1 MSIAKTTPR
10 FPISTSTR
18 IWSVCARRF
27 SSDAATFAVGTWARP
42 ALARLA
48 LCVAFVA
55 SALTPC
61 PLQAARARDVE
72 PAEIKPAQVSRDY
85 NILPAD
91 ILEITVFQ
99 EPDIKA
105 TLRVSNE
112 GTITFPLIG
121 VVPVGGLTA
130 QGAAIALRDRLA
142 KGYLINPQVTVTVM
156 EFSKRRFTVLGEVQK
171 PGSYDMPDQQSVT
184 VLQAIGMAGGYT
196 RIANS
201 GKVTLMRKMGGTS
214 QTFAL
219 NAKDMARGNAESA
232 FLVQPGDVITVAESR
247 F

>member
-1 MSIAKTTPR
+1 MSIATTPPR

-18 IWSVCARRF
+18 TWSAFAPRFFSDARR
-27 SSDAATFAVGTWARP
+27 
-42 ALARLA
+42 ALGFCWRSVPRWLA
-48 LCVAFVA
+48 LCCTLATGCSTVA
-55 SALTPC
+55 
-61 PLQAARARDVE
+61 PLQAAGRRDVE
-72 PAEIKPAQVSRDY
+72 PKDIKPAQVSRDY

-99 EPDIKA
+99 EPDLKS

-112 GTITFPLIG
+112 GTISFPLIG
-121 VVPVGGLTA
+121 MVQIGGLTPQAAA
-130 QGAAIALRDRLA
+130 QALRDRLA
-142 KGYLINPQVTVTVM
+142 KGYLINPQVSVTVM

-196 RIANS
+196 RIANPS
-201 GKVTLMRKMGGTS
+201 KVTLMRKAGGKS
-214 QTFAL
+214 QTYAL
-219 NAKDMARGNAESA
+219 NARKMASGNVESA
-232 FLVQPGDVITVAESR
+232 FIVQPGDVITVAESR

>member
-1 MSIAKTTPR
+1 L
-10 FPISTSTR
+10 TR
-18 IWSVCARRF
+18 IWSACAPLFYSDPTRVAEIRRQ
-27 SSDAATFAVGTWARP
+27 P
-42 ALARLA
+42 AWPRLA
-48 LCVAFVA
+48 LGCALFAGFFVSTA
-55 SALTPC
+55 VH
-61 PLQAARARDVE
+61 AAGKRDVE
-72 PAEIKPAQVSRDY
+72 PKDIKPAQVSRDY
-85 NILPAD
+85 VILPAD
-91 ILEITVFQ
+91 ILEISVFQ
-99 EPDIKA
+99 EPDLKG

-130 QGAAIALRDRLA
+130 QGVAMALRDRLA

-171 PGSYDMPDQQSVT
+171 PGSYDMPDQQTVT

-196 RIANS
+196 RIANPS
-201 GKVTLMRKMGGTS
+201 RVTLMRKTGGTS

-219 NAKDMARGNAESA
+219 NARDMARGNTESA